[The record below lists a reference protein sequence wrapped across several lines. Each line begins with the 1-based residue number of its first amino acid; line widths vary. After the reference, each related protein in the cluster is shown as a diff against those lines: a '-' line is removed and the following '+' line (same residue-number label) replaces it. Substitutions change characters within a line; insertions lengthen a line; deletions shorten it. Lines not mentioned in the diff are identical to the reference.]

1 MRGVDFGAPTGVYV
15 HLRAAGG
22 GQRQTA
28 SFRLFATLAEA
39 IRFVVE
45 ELPQGVHS
53 AYVKAGNERL
63 EMEAIWRLY
72 ESDEYPFERRARRQG
87 R

>member
-15 HLRAAGG
+15 HLRAADGR
-22 GQRQTA
+22 QRRTA

-53 AYVKAGNERL
+53 AYIKAGGERL
-63 EMEAIWRLY
+63 EMEAIRWLCER
-72 ESDEYPFERRARRQG
+72 DEYPLERHAARQG

>member
-1 MRGVDFGAPTGVYV
+1 MRGVDFGAPTGVYM

-22 GQRQTA
+22 RQRRTA

-53 AYVKAGNERL
+53 AYIKAGDERL
-63 EMEAIWRLY
+63 EMEAIRRLY
-72 ESDEYPFERRARRQG
+72 ESDEYPLERRATRQG